1 MHKKQNMNDQLGVRI
16 IPPILEFKNVEGGN
30 RYKIYMTVKN
40 VSKTS
45 REIRYWAPQRK
56 VTYLNVAILPLFL
69 HTNIAFYLILL

>member
-1 MHKKQNMNDQLGVRI
+1 MNDQLGVRI
-16 IPPILEFKNVEGGN
+16 IPPILEFKNVESGN

-56 VTYLNVAILPLFL
+56 VTYLNVAIRPLFL